1 MTEIIS
7 LRRKFVNSTL
17 TNKTCKRCNKEYPR
31 TAEFFYLRKERAGN
45 KQKHFDSACIR
56 CDNERSLK
64 WKADNRKELI
74 LKNHKYKSSETGYFK
89 ELFQSIKK
97 SKHGSGFKDYD
108 EFFNCWI
115 EQQKIYGMKCP
126 YTGVEMTRIKGINK
140 EGFRK
145 KTTETNI
152 SKDRILSSKPYSK
165 KNIMFVSWGVNNMK
179 GNISPKV
186 AKQYLQF
193 VKERFGTDEIE

>member
-17 TNKTCKRCNKEYPR
+17 VNKTCRKCNKEYPR
-31 TAEFFYLRKERAGN
+31 TSDFFYERKQEKIN
-45 KQKHFDSACIR
+45 TQKHFDSICIR
-56 CDNERSLK
+56 CENERALK
-64 WKADNRKELI
+64 WKAKNKEEI
-74 LKNHKYKSSETGYFK
+74 RLKNHKYKSSEHGYFK

-97 SKHGSGFKDYD
+97 SKHGSDFKDYN

-115 EQQKIYGMKCP
+115 EQQKIYGTKCP
-126 YTGVEMTRIKGINK
+126 YTGIEMTRIKGINK
-140 EGFRK
+140 DGARK

-152 SKDRILSSKPYSK
+152 SKDRILSSRPYSK
-165 KNIMFVSWGVNNMK
+165 ENIMFISWGINNMK
-179 GNISPKV
+179 GNTSPKV

>member
-17 TNKTCKRCNKEYPR
+17 TNKTCTKCNKEYPR
-31 TAEFFYLRKERAGN
+31 TTEFFYLRKERAGH

-56 CDNERSLK
+56 CENERALK
-64 WKADNRKELI
+64 WKANHKEEI
-74 LKNHKYKSSETGYFK
+74 TLKNHRYKSSETGYFK

-97 SKHGSGFKDYD
+97 SKHGCGFKDYN

-140 EGFRK
+140 DGRAK

-152 SKDRILSSKPYSK
+152 SKDRILSSRPYSK
-165 KNIMFVSWGVNNMK
+165 ENTMFISWGINNMK

-186 AKQYLQF
+186 AKKYLQF
-193 VKERFGTDEIE
+193 VKERFGTDEVE